1 MMARENFPKL
11 EELQHI
17 DRLELFPSER
27 QIPRFRTLM
36 QKGCFVRVQTGCSLS
51 DLLCDQFQI
60 SPDYIRNEIKV
71 IFLDNS
77 PVDDL
82 DAAIIKEGGVLAL
95 SAAMPGLVGAAM
107 RRDGLSWMR
116 ASISYQ
122 ENESE
127 HGKQDGI
134 VNMKLFNQV
143 MADLGE
149 SFLKRGVYINS
160 RFLTGFLER
169 FAGEFWTGVREIVK
183 NGEMITKDEM
193 FDFLAADETWLEFSI
208 R

>member
-1 MMARENFPKL
+1 MARENFTKL
-11 EELQHI
+11 KELHHI
-17 DRLELFPSER
+17 DRLELFPSQR
-27 QIPRFRTLM
+27 QIPRFCTLM

-60 SPDYIRNEIKV
+60 SPEYIRNEIKV

-82 DAAIIKEGGVLAL
+82 DSAIIKEGGVLAL

-116 ASISYQ
+116 ASISYR

-127 HGKQDGI
+127 QGKQDGI
-134 VNMKLFNQV
+134 VNIKLFNQV

-149 SFLKRGVYINS
+149 SFLKRGVYVDS
-160 RFLTGFLER
+160 RFLSGFLDR
-169 FAGEFWTGVREIVK
+169 FAKEFWTDVREIVK
-183 NGEMITKDEM
+183 NDEMITKDEM
-193 FDFLAADETWLEFSI
+193 FDFLAAEEAWLEFSI

>member
-1 MMARENFPKL
+1 MARENFPKL
-11 EELQHI
+11 AELKNI
-17 DRLELFPSER
+17 DKLELIPSEG
-27 QIPRFRTLM
+27 QISRFCTLM

-51 DLLCDQFQI
+51 DLLCDQFHI

-71 IFLDNS
+71 IFLDHS

-116 ASISYQ
+116 TSISYR
-122 ENESE
+122 EDESD
-127 HGKQDGI
+127 HDKKDGI
-134 VNMKLFNQV
+134 VNVKLFNQV
-143 MADLGE
+143 MSDLGE
-149 SFLKRGVYINS
+149 SFLKRGVYIDS
-160 RFLTGFLER
+160 RFLSGFLER
-169 FAGEFWTGVREIVK
+169 FAGEFWMGVREIVK
-183 NGEMITKDEM
+183 NCEIITKDEM